1 MPSFSNKFLKVESD
15 RSPVGQRTRLLVLW
29 SYFMAILLGG
39 LWLMPSSMAVANLIL
54 MGLNTLIFA
63 RWVSKNGVD
72 YYPKKEN
79 RKYPPFL
86 PRWGEGTRRY
96 YFVPAIMTSTI
107 WSAVFFGWNTW
118 FSENLLWIVLGV
130 MCILLAIFLV
140 PYLWGKRA
148 SRKSKRFMAQQD
160 EERRKQKEIDE
171 LIQAAMGRKEL
182 EIYEREK
189 EFLRDLAVII
199 ANFHYEKGRK
209 PSKRDA
215 ELRQK
220 LEAILEYFV
229 GPSEAEA
236 MVAEEL
242 YRLTR
247 EAKKA
252 TVAT

>member
-1 MPSFSNKFLKVESD
+1 MPSFFRFLKVESD
-15 RSPVGQRTRLLVLW
+15 RSPVGPQMRLLVLW
-29 SYFMAILLGG
+29 SIFMAALLGA

-54 MGLNTLIFA
+54 MGLNTLIFG
-63 RWVSKNGVD
+63 RWMFKETNY
-72 YYPKKEN
+72 YYPRKEW
-79 RKYPPFL
+79 KQYPPFL
-86 PRWGEGTRRY
+86 PRWGKGTYKY
-96 YFVPAIMTSTI
+96 YFVPAVMTSTI
-107 WSAVFFGWNTW
+107 WSAVFFVQNIW
-118 FSENLLWIVLGV
+118 FNENLLWIVLGV

-189 EFLRDLAVII
+189 EFLRCLAVII
-199 ANFHYEKGRK
+199 ARFYYEKKGK

-215 ELRQK
+215 ELRRE
-220 LEAILEYFV
+220 LEAILEYFL
-229 GPSEAEA
+229 GPS
-236 MVAEEL
+236 VAETMVSEEL
-242 YRLTR
+242 FRLTC